1 MVSNGGTERHLQ
13 MAADR
18 YMRSIFALI
27 VTMAI
32 VMTAGMVGIYLMF
45 IESNKNQEILIDCT
59 DRRRSHSEC
68 QQYANE
74 RTKNAITAFSDIVE
88 AYVICA
94 DRLDGDAAIKR
105 CVVDTLGAAQN
116 PR

>member
-1 MVSNGGTERHLQ
+1 MGANDSSERHLQ
-13 MAADR
+13 KAADH

-27 VTMAI
+27 VTIAV
-32 VMTAGMVGIYLMF
+32 VMTAGMIGIYLMF
-45 IESNKNQEILIDCT
+45 IDSNKNQEILIDCT
-59 DRRRSHSEC
+59 DRRRAHSEC

-105 CVVDTLGAAQN
+105 CVADTLGAAQN